1 MIYFYNLCG
10 HNLLSIYKIVRLLIE
25 GYLYV
30 VPYIGKNS
38 DALIFLSYR
47 QETLFYDF
55 LHLS

>member
-10 HNLLSIYKIVRLLIE
+10 CNLLSIYKIVRVLIE
-25 GYLYV
+25 GCLYII
-30 VPYIGKNS
+30 PYIGKNS

-47 QETLFYDF
+47 QEALFYDF